1 MRKFLLLFVL
11 LSLGVMAESTMY
23 VGGDVKIPMRT
34 DDSFTEGNII
44 YSLDINTPVALIKKQ
59 DNGWSNIRYKGKEG
73 VIISR
78 YLTDKKPEN
87 SRAEKLQKDL
97 DFQKK
102 INKDSFN
109 NNYAAKSK
117 LKDQIQ
123 AHKNEISSL
132 KLEVIENNTKI
143 LEINKL
149 RNKLLSLDGLN
160 NDLVEQ
166 LALTKAENKSLHT
179 TDFMTILSTITLL
192 LGLALG
198 VSFSRASNN
207 RHNKMYS
214 L

>member
-23 VGGDVKIPMRT
+23 VGGDIKIPMRT
-34 DDSFTEGNII
+34 DDSFTKGNII

-102 INKDSFN
+102 LNKDSFK
-109 NNYAAKSK
+109 NNYATKSK

-123 AHKNEISSL
+123 AHKNEISLL
-132 KLEVIENNTKI
+132 KLEVLESNTKI

-179 TDFMTILSTITLL
+179 TSFMTIVSTITLL

-198 VSFSRASNN
+198 VSFGRARNN
-207 RHNKMYS
+207 RHNKMY
-214 L
+214 LL

>member
-23 VGGDVKIPMRT
+23 VGGDIKIPMRT
-34 DDSFTEGNII
+34 DDSFTKGNII

-59 DNGWSNIRYKGKEG
+59 DSGWSNIRYKGKEG

-102 INKDSFN
+102 LNKDSFK
-109 NNYAAKSK
+109 NNYATKSK

-123 AHKNEISSL
+123 AHKNEISLL
-132 KLEVIENNTKI
+132 KLEVLESNTKI

-179 TDFMTILSTITLL
+179 TSFMTIVSTITLL

-198 VSFSRASNN
+198 VSFGRARNN
-207 RHNKMYS
+207 RHNKMY
-214 L
+214 LL